1 MGPKSRILEIWNRA
15 IFGFQGKILSYG
27 LEIGQFSRIWFSRIG
42 RGRQILEN
50 GHPFSREIGLS
61 GKWSLCY
68 MVRLLVMPRVFV
80 TFDTC
85 CVGAKNRWPD
95 HTPTRSTKSSAS
107 SPSDS
112 ESNSKLSAMEVID
125 GNDDVLAAGIAV
137 AATMQLF
144 VCTPE
149 TSHVGTNR
157 TRIVLKTSPQ
167 ENAYLTIYQGA
178 SGREKRSN
186 E

>member
-15 IFGFQGKILSYG
+15 IFRFQEKILSYG
-27 LEIGQFSRIWFSRIG
+27 LEIGPFSRIWFSRIG

-50 GHPFSREIGLS
+50 GHSFSREIGLS

-68 MVRLLVMPRVFV
+68 MVRLLGMPRVFV
-80 TFDTC
+80 AFDTTC
-85 CVGAKNRWPD
+85 CSGANLWPD
-95 HTPTRSTKSSAS
+95 HTPTRSTESSAS

-125 GNDDVLAAGIAV
+125 GNDGVLAAGIAV

-144 VCTPE
+144 VCCTPE
-149 TSHVGTNR
+149 TSHVGT
-157 TRIVLKTSPQ
+157 TRPT
-167 ENAYLTIYQGA
+167 
-178 SGREKRSN
+178 
-186 E
+186 